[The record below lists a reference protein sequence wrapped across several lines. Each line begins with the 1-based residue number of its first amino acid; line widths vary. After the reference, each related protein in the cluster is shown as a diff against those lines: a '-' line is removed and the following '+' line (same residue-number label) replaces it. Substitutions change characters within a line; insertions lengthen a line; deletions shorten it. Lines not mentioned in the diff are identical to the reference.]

1 MLKKNCRIGSR
12 SVVIPGMTIG
22 KNSIVGAFSFVNKD
36 IPANVVAAGVPAK
49 VIKKIDDQHD

>member
-49 VIKKIDDQHD
+49 VIKKIDNQHD